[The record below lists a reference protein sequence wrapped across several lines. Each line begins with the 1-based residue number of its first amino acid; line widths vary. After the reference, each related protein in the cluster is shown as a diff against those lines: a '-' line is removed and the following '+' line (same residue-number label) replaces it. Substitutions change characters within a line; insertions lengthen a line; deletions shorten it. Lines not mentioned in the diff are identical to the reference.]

1 MKSGTLSQFR
11 KELEKELKDNILSW
25 WMKYSPDN
33 ELGGFHGHID
43 HQNQVV
49 KGAGKGAV
57 LNARILWTFSAAYR
71 MYKQPEYL
79 ETARR
84 AFAYIISYFTDKKY
98 GGVYWELEADGS
110 VRSSRKQIYATAFT
124 VYALAEYHMACGDDQ
139 ALKIAK
145 GLFRDLEAKALD
157 LEFNGYTDALSRD
170 WKALEDLRLSEKDQN
185 ESKTMNTHLHILEA
199 YANLFR
205 IWKEPALEKALGNLI
220 HLFLERFVDRE
231 RNVLNL
237 FFDDSWKLKSTLISY
252 GHDIECSWLLHEAAE
267 VLGNQELIWECRK
280 LAVKM
285 ARASE
290 AGLAGDGGL
299 NYEFFP
305 ETLVLENDKHWWPQ
319 AEAMVGYFN
328 AFELSGE
335 QLFLERALGSWE
347 FIKKYIID
355 QKLGEWYWSVDAKGL
370 PQTGKEKAGFWKCPY
385 HNGRACM
392 ELMRRIDDTQK
403 ATTNPNSKS

>member
-1 MKSGTLSQFR
+1 MNGETLGRFSE
-11 KELEKELKDNILSW
+11 ELEKELKDNILSW

-33 ELGGFHGHID
+33 ELGGFHGHVD

-71 MYKQPEYL
+71 MYMQPEYL

-98 GGVYWELEADGS
+98 GGVYWELEPDGS

-124 VYALAEYHMACGDDQ
+124 IYGLAEYHMACGDDQ

-145 GLFRDLEAKALD
+145 GLFRDLEANALD

-199 YANLFR
+199 YGMLFR
-205 IWKEPALEKALGNLI
+205 IWKDMDLKKALENLI
-220 HLFLERFVDRE
+220 RLFLEKFVDLE
-231 RNVLNL
+231 RKQLNL
-237 FFDDSWKLKSTLISY
+237 FFDEHWNLKSTLVSF

-267 VLGNQELIWECRK
+267 IHGDPGLIKECAE
-280 LAVKM
+280 LAVQM
-285 ARASE
+285 ARASVV
-290 AGLAGDGGL
+290 GLASDGGL
-299 NYEFFP
+299 HYEFFP
-305 ETLVLENDKHWWPQ
+305 ERMELDSDKHWWPQ

-328 AFELSGE
+328 AYELSDNDK
-335 QLFLERALGSWE
+335 FLEIALGSWE
-347 FIKKYIID
+347 FIKKHLVD
-355 QKLGEWYWSVDAKGL
+355 HKLGEWFWSVDKLGN
-370 PQTGKEKAGFWKCPY
+370 PQTEKEKAGFWKCPY

-392 ELMRRIDDTQK
+392 EIIQRI
-403 ATTNPNSKS
+403 NRISK

>member
-1 MKSGTLSQFR
+1 MKSGTRSQLR
-11 KELEKELKDNILSW
+11 KQLEKELKDNILSW

-33 ELGGFHGHID
+33 ELDGFHGHID

-49 KGAGKGAV
+49 LGAGKGAV

-71 MYKQPEYL
+71 MYKHPDYL

-84 AFAYIISYFTDKKY
+84 AYAYIISYFTDKKY
-98 GGVYWELEADGS
+98 GGVYWELEPDGS
-110 VRSSRKQIYATAFT
+110 VRSSRKQIYAIAYTIYGL
-124 VYALAEYHMACGDDQ
+124 VEYHLACGDDRS
-139 ALKIAK
+139 LKIAR
-145 GLFRDLEAKALD
+145 GLFLDIEAHAFD
-157 LEFNGYTDALSRD
+157 QEHNGYTDALSRD

-199 YANLFR
+199 YGNLYR
-205 IWKEPALEKALGNLI
+205 VWKDPALEKALENLI
-220 HLFLERFVDRE
+220 RLFLEKFVDQDRKQ
-231 RNVLNL
+231 LNL
-237 FFDDSWKLKSTLISY
+237 FFDDHWNLKSTLISY

-267 VLGNQELIWECRK
+267 ILGKVELIGECGE

-299 NYEFFP
+299 QYEFFP
-305 ETLVLENDKHWWPQ
+305 ETLVLESDKHWWPQ

-328 AFELSGE
+328 AYELSGE
-335 QLFLERALGSWE
+335 QLFLERTLRSWE

-355 QKLGEWYWSVDAKGL
+355 KKLGEWYWSVDAKGN

-392 ELMRRIDDTQK
+392 ELIRRID
-403 ATTNPNSKS
+403 KSQVSNN